1 MLRNFSLTWSVI
13 DLWAIGALIV
23 VFGFP
28 AIATSYILSQT
39 RSDSLGRF
47 AHHLGLNTAR
57 PFGGD
62 RTGVARYDIVK
73 AMTTSV
79 DLTPTAD

>member
-47 AHHLGLNTAR
+47 AHHLGLTTVH

-62 RTGVARYDIVK
+62 RTWRSAI
-73 AMTTSV
+73 
-79 DLTPTAD
+79 